1 MTMTSRWSGMVEA
14 LAESPRQKRFTL
26 KEART
31 LRQLTQEQLAER
43 AGMQQSD
50 ISAIE
55 RGRREQPEIA
65 TIAKLSTALGMD
77 GLLSVA
83 GLVFEE
89 KSS

>member
-1 MTMTSRWSGMVEA
+1 M
-14 LAESPRQKRFTL
+14 KRLTL
-26 KEART
+26 KEARA

-65 TIAKLSTALGMD
+65 TMRKLSRALGMD
-77 GLLSVA
+77 AFLSVA

-89 KSS
+89 KQP